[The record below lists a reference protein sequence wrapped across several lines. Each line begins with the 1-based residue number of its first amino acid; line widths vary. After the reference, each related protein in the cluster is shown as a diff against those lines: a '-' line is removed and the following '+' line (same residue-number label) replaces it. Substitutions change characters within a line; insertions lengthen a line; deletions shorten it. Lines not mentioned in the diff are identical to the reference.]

1 MRLRDLLFTGMDIPN
16 ETRKILSQFTVTDGM
31 TESELKA
38 YEMGVENTLRA
49 ARALLNLDQLV
60 FHLEGHDCIEEFDLR
75 EIIKIIEEKY

>member
-1 MRLRDLLFTGMDIPN
+1 MRLRDLLFTGMDVPN

-49 ARALLNLDQLV
+49 AQALLNLDQLV

>member
-1 MRLRDLLFTGMDIPN
+1 MRLRDVLLTGMDAPN
-16 ETRKILSQFTVTDGM
+16 ETRKIVSQFTVTDGM

>member
-60 FHLEGHDCIEEFDLR
+60 FHLEGHNCIEEFDLR